1 MQIVKKSNTFQAV
14 TYSVGG
20 VTIHG
25 LVTPTLMI
33 WTSTEC
39 RQACKSLMADILPF
53 FNIPVSHD
61 SVMLSKRDRALRQAR
76 LATEW
81 RRQQTTSTHT
91 SRVVGGTAPMNQS
104 QTATHILS
112 NMRLRQSCQP
122 QEQGRICPG
131 ANDPVRSCDT
141 GDETLSSSCAKVIL
155 VAPVSSSNPKNNET
169 QNRSEIML
177 KCTAL
182 NLIKNID
189 DPVKKIDC
197 FKSKAFEQNN

>member
-1 MQIVKKSNTFQAV
+1 M
-14 TYSVGG
+14 
-20 VTIHG
+20 IHG

-39 RQACKSLMADILPF
+39 RQACKSLMAEILPF
-53 FNIPVSHD
+53 FNIPVSSD

-81 RRQQTTSTHT
+81 RRQQVTSTHI
-91 SRVVGGTAPMNQS
+91 RGVAGRTAPMNQS
-104 QTATHILS
+104 QTATHIIS
-112 NMRLRQSCQP
+112 SMKLRQSGQSH
-122 QEQGRICPG
+122 EQGRIYPR
-131 ANDPVRSCDT
+131 ANDTVRNCDIE
-141 GDETLSSSCAKVIL
+141 DETVSSSCSRVIL
-155 VAPVSSSNPKNNET
+155 VAPVPSSNVSNQER
-169 QNRSEIML
+169 QNRTEIML